1 MTHRSGFTFIEL
13 IVAMG
18 VFATLVGLA
27 TVHLLGGQRT
37 SSLTA
42 TTDTLI
48 ADIKEQQ
55 IKAITGD
62 TAAGSQSSY
71 GVYFGPGQYVLFAGG
86 TYNPTDSTNAVIPLD
101 SNVVFASINF
111 PNTSVVFASGSG
123 EIVNFSSQAHT
134 VTLLQVHS
142 GEGKTIDINRYGVI
156 TSVN

>member
-13 IVAMG
+13 IVGMG

-27 TVHLLGGQRT
+27 TVNLLGVQRK

-42 TTDTLI
+42 TIDTLI

-62 TAAGSQSSY
+62 TFGGGQSSY
-71 GVYFGPGQYVLFAGG
+71 GIYFGPGQYVLFAGG
-86 TYNPTDSTNAVIPLD
+86 TYHPNDSTNAMIPLD
-101 SNVVFASINF
+101 TNVVFSSINF
-111 PNTSVVFASGSG
+111 PDTSVVFASGSG
-123 EIVNFSSQAHT
+123 EIINFNSQAHT

-142 GEGKTIDINRYGVI
+142 GEGKTIDINRYGVV